1 MLKQKGPVLA
11 PFLFRCMFG
20 FGFRLPRDGRVKEQF
35 LSAAPWAGFASLVL
49 GVIPFMFMVA
59 GYLLEGQQVAP
70 DLLQLSCHAI
80 ETELQKF
87 KSDYGVSLHP
97 NFMQSYDPEKC
108 RIAGGGTATI
118 WFRPGDPSSHGF
130 IYANLS
136 DAQIFEQVGYR
147 TFFHDL
153 SEERWLYTLLL
164 ALPWLPLVWLQYSV
178 TSSIRLLPWKRVG

>member
-1 MLKQKGPVLA
+1 MKKR
-11 PFLFRCMFG
+11 FLF
-20 FGFRLPRDGRVKEQF
+20 V
-35 LSAAPWAGFASLVL
+35 APWACFASLVL
-49 GVIPFMFMVA
+49 GVIPFMFMSA
-59 GYLLEGQQVAP
+59 GYLLEEQQVKP

-80 ETELQKF
+80 ETELEKF
-87 KSDYGVSLHP
+87 KSDYGASLHP

-130 IYANLS
+130 IYANLP

-164 ALPWLPLVWLQYSV
+164 ALPWLPLVWLQYLV
-178 TSSIRLLPWKRVG
+178 TGSIRLLPWKQVATDD